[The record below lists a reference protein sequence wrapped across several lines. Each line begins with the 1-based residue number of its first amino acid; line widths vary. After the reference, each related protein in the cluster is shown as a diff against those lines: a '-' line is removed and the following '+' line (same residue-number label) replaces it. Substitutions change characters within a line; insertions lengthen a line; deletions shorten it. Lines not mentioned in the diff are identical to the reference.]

1 MALDFGKLN
10 FSTSFNPT
18 SAFPLDARSYF
29 ESYELAVAAA
39 ATAEEVGSSTTTYF
53 YGETLAVY
61 NKDDGTVNLYQ
72 ITPEKTLKEV
82 GSTVL
87 GDDKSIEIVGGK
99 VSIKGVGTAEEG
111 AQLVI
116 SNGQVKWVKPDTTT
130 VEGLSTA
137 VSALQQT
144 VGGADSGLV
153 KDVNDLKTTV
163 QGHGTRLTEAE
174 GDITTLQEQIQ
185 GLTGAIHFKGKLD
198 ELPESLENYNPGD
211 VVLVGTKEYIC
222 YENEGEKSWVEL
234 GDEGT
239 HLTLSQ
245 AQQHFVPLTRTIN
258 GKPLSDNV
266 TLVASDIEGIEA
278 SGTAQGLIDAL
289 DMAEVTVGATK
300 TLASIKQENGVVT
313 ATAVDIAIPHTA
325 VTDWDTELAK
335 KQDAIVA
342 EGEGFLKKT
351 ADGWEVDS
359 NEYLGLHAK
368 ADTAATADKVANKLI
383 IGTKEFNGSA
393 EITVTAADLNA
404 LTAVPQATTEAI
416 GGIKLGHAETATER
430 AVVLDGEGKAYVSI
444 PAAVAYTAGAG
455 LALTGTEFKIKEQ
468 GVEDS
473 MIKNVN
479 VSKLEQT
486 PGDILILNGGNAD

>member
-1 MALDFGKLN
+1 
-10 FSTSFNPT
+10 
-18 SAFPLDARSYF
+18 
-29 ESYELAVAAA
+29 
-39 ATAEEVGSSTTTYF
+39 
-53 YGETLAVY
+53 
-61 NKDDGTVNLYQ
+61 
-72 ITPEKTLKEV
+72 
-82 GSTVL
+82 
-87 GDDKSIEIVGGK
+87 
-99 VSIKGVGTAEEG
+99 
-111 AQLVI
+111 
-116 SNGQVKWVKPDTTT
+116 
-130 VEGLSTA
+130 
-137 VSALQQT
+137 
-144 VGGADSGLV
+144 
-153 KDVNDLKTTV
+153 
-163 QGHGTRLTEAE
+163 
-174 GDITTLQEQIQ
+174 
-185 GLTGAIHFKGKLD
+185 
-198 ELPESLENYNPGD
+198 
-211 VVLVGTKEYIC
+211 
-222 YENEGEKSWVEL
+222 
-234 GDEGT
+234 
-239 HLTLSQ
+239 
-245 AQQHFVPLTRTIN
+245 
-258 GKPLSDNV
+258 
-266 TLVASDIEGIEA
+266 
-278 SGTAQGLIDAL
+278 
-289 DMAEVTVGATK
+289 MAEVTVGATK

-404 LTAVPQATTEAI
+404 LTAVPQATAENL

-444 PAAVAYTAGAG
+444 PAAVSYTAGAG

-473 MIKNVN
+473 MIKGVN

-486 PGDILILNGGNAD
+486 PGDTLILNGGNAN

>member
-18 SAFPLDARSYF
+18 SAFPLDARTYF

-61 NKDDGTVNLYQ
+61 DKEASTVNLYQ
-72 ITPEKTLKEV
+72 ITPEKTLKAV

-87 GDDKSIEIVGGK
+87 GDDKSIEINDGK
-99 VSIKGVGTAEEG
+99 ISIKGLSTAEEG
-111 AQLVI
+111 AQLVV

-144 VGGADSGLV
+144 VGDTDSGLV

-163 QGHGTRLTEAE
+163 AGHGTRLTEAE
-174 GDITTLQEQIQ
+174 EDITILQGQIQ
-185 GLTGAIHFKGKLD
+185 GLTGAVHFKGKVD
-198 ELPESLENYNPGD
+198 ELPETLDDYNAGD
-211 VVLVGTKEYIC
+211 VILVGTKEYIC
-222 YENEGEKSWVEL
+222 QEDEGVKSWVEL

-245 AQQHFVPLTRTIN
+245 AQQYFVPLERTIN
-258 GKPLSDNV
+258 GKPLSANV
-266 TLVASDIEGIEA
+266 VLAASDIEGIEA
-278 SGTAQGLIDAL
+278 SGTAQGLINAL

-300 TLASIKQENGVVT
+300 TLASIKQENGLVT

-325 VTDWDTELAK
+325 ITDWTTELAK

-351 ADGWEVDS
+351 ADGWTVDN

-383 IGTKEFNGSA
+383 IGSKEFNGSA
-393 EITVTAADLNA
+393 EITVTATDFGA
-404 LTAVPQATTEAI
+404 LTTIPQATEEVL
-416 GGIKLGHAETATER
+416 GGIKLGHAETATEK
-430 AVVLDGEGKAYVSI
+430 AVKLDGEGKAYVEI
-444 PAAVAYTAGAG
+444 PAALSYTAGAG
-455 LALTGTEFKIKEQ
+455 LELTGTEFKIKEQ

-473 MIKNVN
+473 MIKGVN

-486 PGDILILNGGNAD
+486 PGDTLILNGGNAN